1 MGRQLRQA
9 FLLKGEIQML
19 LYVCENSHFF
29 WGGASCGSCTSS
41 NKQTNKPKMGY
52 TQNIVLDGSNME
64 GSRGTAVSLNY
75 LMSGQKGFSW
85 RWKTH
90 TTIHVL
96 LGDSSFIVSY
106 PLLHQRML
114 VNPLRGF
121 YLLSGK
127 RSEEPGWAFYFFSR
141 VSSIEALHNTG
152 GFIRRL

>member
-1 MGRQLRQA
+1 
-9 FLLKGEIQML
+9 
-19 LYVCENSHFF
+19 
-29 WGGASCGSCTSS
+29 
-41 NKQTNKPKMGY
+41 MGY

-127 RSEEPGWAFYFFSR
+127 RSEEPG
-141 VSSIEALHNTG
+141 
-152 GFIRRL
+152 